1 MGIDNMLYLSGEIG
15 LNKNTKQVYPH
26 FETQVRAMMNRIKD
40 TLQKSGKGI
49 TLKNVV
55 KASVAMRR
63 LDKHYE
69 TFNRIYKEF
78 FSEPYPV
85 RSVFEVSGQTYNKQ
99 KKSICSKSNHT
110 VKKNHFEMKLT
121 SSS

>member
-1 MGIDNMLYLSGEIG
+1 
-15 LNKNTKQVYPH
+15 
-26 FETQVRAMMNRIKD
+26 MNRIKD

-63 LDKHYE
+63 LDKYYE
-69 TFNRIYKEF
+69 TFNRVYKEF

-85 RSVFEVSGQTYNKQ
+85 RSVFEVRRLPKRADIEMEVTAYIGNK
-99 KKSICSKSNHT
+99 K
-110 VKKNHFEMKLT
+110 
-121 SSS
+121 